1 MNPARPTTVIDGV
14 PSSKLRPGDIARVG
28 VSGIRSRKLRAT
40 LSALGIAIGIASLV
54 GVLGLS
60 ESSKS
65 DLLDQLAAL
74 GTNLLVVQAGSGFGF
89 GDASLPETAVAM
101 VDRVRTVDQVAS
113 TLPVEGGVYR
123 SDFIAEG
130 QTGGMTIIATDET
143 LVDALNGSMA
153 DGVFLGGASI
163 QYPAVVLGSEA
174 AERLGITEVG
184 NGTLIWMAG
193 KWVEVIGIL
202 NPFVLAPDLDR
213 SVFIS
218 LQVAIDYFDSKGI
231 PTALYLRVDPDW
243 VNQTRD
249 LLPATVDPES
259 PEEVEVT
266 RPSDV
271 LEAEA
276 AAESAFSGLF
286 LGLGAVALLVG
297 GIGIANVMVIG
308 VIERRGE
315 IGLRR
320 AIGATRAHIRR
331 QFLTESLI
339 LSSIGGLAG
348 VALGSAV
355 TAGYSTLQ
363 GWRTIIPVIA
373 LGGGL
378 VAALLIGAGAG
389 IYPAMRA
396 ARMSPTEALRAE

>member
-1 MNPARPTTVIDGV
+1 VNLARRSTMVAGV
-14 PSSKLRPGDIARVG
+14 PSSKLRPGDVARVG

-65 DLLDQLAAL
+65 DLLDQLSAL

-89 GDASLPETAVAM
+89 GDASLPETAVGI
-101 VDRVRTVDQVAS
+101 VDRVGTVEQVAS

-123 SDFIAEG
+123 SDFVPEG

-143 LVDALNGSMA
+143 LIDTLNGSMA
-153 DGVFLGGASI
+153 DGVFLGGASSE
-163 QYPAVVLGSEA
+163 YPAVVLGSEA
-174 AERLGITEVG
+174 AQRLGITQVG

-193 KWVEVIGIL
+193 TWVEVIGIL
-202 NPFVLAPDLDR
+202 DPFVLASDLDR

-218 LQVAIDYFDSKGI
+218 LQVAIDYFDSEGI

-286 LGLGAVALLVG
+286 LGLGTVALLVG

-339 LSSIGGLAG
+339 LSAVGGLAG
-348 VALGSAV
+348 VAIGSAV

-363 GWRTIIPVIA
+363 GWRIIIPAIA
-373 LGGGL
+373 LGGGI
-378 VAALLIGAGAG
+378 VAALVIGAGAG

>member
-1 MNPARPTTVIDGV
+1 MNLTRSAVEVAGV
-14 PSSKLRPGDIARVG
+14 PASKLRPGDVARVG

-89 GDASLPETAVAM
+89 GDASLPVTALGM
-101 VDRVRTVDQVAS
+101 VGRVGTVEQVAS
-113 TLPVEGGVYR
+113 TLPVAGGVYR
-123 SDFIAEG
+123 TDLVPEG

-143 LVDALNGSMA
+143 LMDALNGSMA
-153 DGVFLGGASI
+153 DGVFLGGASS

-184 NGTLIWMAG
+184 NGTAIWMADE
-193 KWVEVIGIL
+193 WVEVTGIL
-202 NPFVLAPDLDR
+202 DPFVLSPDLDR

-218 LQVAIDYFDSKGI
+218 LQVAIDYFDSEGI

-243 VNQTRD
+243 VERTRD

-276 AAESAFSGLF
+276 AAENAFAGLF

-320 AIGATRAHIRR
+320 AIGATRAHILR

-339 LSSIGGLAG
+339 LSAIGGLAG
-348 VALGSAV
+348 VAIGSAV

-363 GWRTIIPVIA
+363 GWRIIIPTVA
-373 LGGGL
+373 LGGGF

>member
-1 MNPARPTTVIDGV
+1 
-14 PSSKLRPGDIARVG
+14 
-28 VSGIRSRKLRAT
+28 
-40 LSALGIAIGIASLV
+40 
-54 GVLGLS
+54 
-60 ESSKS
+60 
-65 DLLDQLAAL
+65 
-74 GTNLLVVQAGSGFGF
+74 
-89 GDASLPETAVAM
+89 M
-101 VDRVRTVDQVAS
+101 VDRVGTVEQVAS
-113 TLPVEGGVYR
+113 TVPVEGGVYR
-123 SDFIAEG
+123 SDFVPEG
-130 QTGGMTIIATDET
+130 QTGGMTIVAADES
-143 LVDALNGSMA
+143 LIDALNGSMA
-153 DGVFLGGASI
+153 DGVFLGGASSE
-163 QYPAVVLGSEA
+163 YPAVVLGSEA
-174 AERLGITEVG
+174 AQRLGITEVG

-202 NPFVLAPDLDR
+202 DPFVLAPDLDR

-218 LQVAIDYFDSKGI
+218 LQVAIHYFDSEGI

-339 LSSIGGLAG
+339 LSAIGGLAG
-348 VALGSAV
+348 LAIGSAV

-363 GWRTIIPVIA
+363 GWRIIIPAIA
-373 LGGGL
+373 IGGGL

>member
-1 MNPARPTTVIDGV
+1 MKLARRSAVVTGV
-14 PSSKLRPGDIARVG
+14 ASSRLRAGDVARVG

-40 LSALGIAIGIASLV
+40 LSALGVAIGIASLV

-74 GTNLLVVQAGSGFGF
+74 GTNLLVVQAGAGFGF
-89 GDASLPETAVAM
+89 GNSSLPETAAGM
-101 VDRVRTVDQVAS
+101 VTRLGTVEQVAS
-113 TLPVEGGVYR
+113 TLPIEGGVYR
-123 SDFIAEG
+123 SDFVPDG

-143 LVDALNGSMA
+143 LVHALNGSMA
-153 DGVFLGGASI
+153 DGAFLSGPSI
-163 QYPAVVLGSEA
+163 EYPAVVLGSEA
-174 AERLGITEVG
+174 AQRLGITDVG

-202 NPFVLAPDLDR
+202 DPFVLASDLDR

-218 LQVAIDYFDSKGI
+218 RQVAIDYFGSEGI

-249 LLPATVDPES
+249 LLPATVDPEN

-266 RPSDV
+266 RPSEV

-320 AIGATRAHIRR
+320 AIGATRAHIRS

-339 LSSIGGLAG
+339 LAAVGGLAG
-348 VALGSAV
+348 VAIGSAV
-355 TAGYSTLQ
+355 TAGYSAIQ
-363 GWRTIIPVIA
+363 GWRVIIPAIA
-373 LGGGL
+373 LGGGFA
-378 VAALLIGAGAG
+378 AALLIGAGAG

>member
-1 MNPARPTTVIDGV
+1 MNLARRSTVIGRV
-14 PSSKLRPGDIARVG
+14 PQSKLRPGDVARVG

-89 GDASLPETAVAM
+89 GNASLPETAVGM
-101 VDRVRTVDQVAS
+101 VDRLGTVEQVAS

-123 SDFIAEG
+123 SDFVPEG
-130 QTGGMTIIATDET
+130 QTGGMTIVAADET
-143 LVDALNGSMA
+143 LIDALNGSMA
-153 DGVFLGGASI
+153 DGFFLGGASSE
-163 QYPAVVLGSEA
+163 YPAVVLGSEA
-174 AERLGITEVG
+174 AQRLGITEVG

-202 NPFVLAPDLDR
+202 DPFVLAPDLDR

-218 LQVAIDYFDSKGI
+218 LQVAIHYFDSEGI

-249 LLPATVDPES
+249 LLPATIDPES

-339 LSSIGGLAG
+339 LSAIGGLAG
-348 VALGSAV
+348 LAIGSAV

-363 GWRTIIPVIA
+363 GWRIIIPAIA
-373 LGGGL
+373 IGGGL